1 MNSHT
6 LTVSK
11 IGRGTV
17 IDHIPAGRG
26 VDVLKVLRIT
36 GREGYRIAILMNVE
50 SSKYG
55 KKDIVKIENRFLT
68 PEEVNIISL
77 VAPTAT
83 INIIE
88 NYEVKNKFRVEIPE
102 EIRGVLK
109 CPNPTCITNQSRE
122 PISTFFKRRSLKP
135 LKIECVYCGTLI
147 EESEIPR
154 LLGI

>member
-1 MNSHT
+1 MSSHT

-17 IDHIPAGRG
+17 IDHIPAGKAI
-26 VDVLKVLRIT
+26 DVLRVLRIS
-36 GREGYRIAILMNVE
+36 GREGYRIAIIMNVE
-50 SSKYG
+50 SEKLG

-68 PEEVNIISL
+68 PDEVNIISL

-88 NYEVKNKFRVEIPE
+88 DYEVKKKFKVEVPE

-122 PISTFFKRRSLKP
+122 PVTTVFRRRSLKP
-135 LKIECVYCGTLI
+135 LKIECVYCGTVV

-154 LLGI
+154 LLGV